1 MVSFQHFNFHSNQL
15 TPIILIKTIGG
26 SLYYTLNKKIAL
38 YIAFKTAEK
47 VAFCYQLLQTP
58 RVHAC
63 IHTYRQK
70 SFHASI
76 DTHWGIQW
84 KRKSIIKPLNR
95 SFPKLT
101 SCILS
106 GIKSC
111 MIDLLN
117 GFIQF
122 SHWELQTNYGWLCI
136 DFHSLW
142 RWSFHGLINWFS

>member
-1 MVSFQHFNFHSNQL
+1 MVSFKHFNFHSNQL

-63 IHTYRQK
+63 IHNRQK

-101 SCILS
+101 SFSVELS
-106 GIKSC
+106 LAWLTCWMDS
-111 MIDLLN
+111 
-117 GFIQF
+117 F
-122 SHWELQTNYGWLCI
+122 SFLIENYRQTM
-136 DFHSLW
+136 DDSA
-142 RWSFHGLINWFS
+142 

>member
-26 SLYYTLNKKIAL
+26 SLYYTLKKKKIAL

-101 SCILS
+101 SFSVELS
-106 GIKSC
+106 LAWLTCWMDS
-111 MIDLLN
+111 
-117 GFIQF
+117 F
-122 SHWELQTNYGWLCI
+122 SFLIENYRQTM
-136 DFHSLW
+136 DDSA
-142 RWSFHGLINWFS
+142 

>member
-38 YIAFKTAEK
+38 YIAFKAAEK
-47 VAFCYQLLQTP
+47 VAFCYQLPLPP

-63 IHTYRQK
+63 MHTYRQK

-101 SCILS
+101 SFSVELS
-106 GIKSC
+106 LAWLTCWMDS
-111 MIDLLN
+111 
-117 GFIQF
+117 F
-122 SHWELQTNYGWLCI
+122 SFLIENYRQTM
-136 DFHSLW
+136 DDSA
-142 RWSFHGLINWFS
+142 

>member
-70 SFHASI
+70 SFLASI

-101 SCILS
+101 SFSMELS
-106 GIKSC
+106 LAWLTCWMDS
-111 MIDLLN
+111 
-117 GFIQF
+117 F
-122 SHWELQTNYGWLCI
+122 SFLIENYRQTM
-136 DFHSLW
+136 DDSA
-142 RWSFHGLINWFS
+142 

>member
-26 SLYYTLNKKIAL
+26 SLYLYTLNKKIAL

-63 IHTYRQK
+63 IHTGKK

-101 SCILS
+101 SFSVELS
-106 GIKSC
+106 LAWLTCWMDS
-111 MIDLLN
+111 
-117 GFIQF
+117 F
-122 SHWELQTNYGWLCI
+122 SFLIENYRQTM
-136 DFHSLW
+136 DDSA
-142 RWSFHGLINWFS
+142 

>member
-47 VAFCYQLLQTP
+47 VAFCYQFLQTP

-63 IHTYRQK
+63 MHIYRQK
-70 SFHASI
+70 SLHASI

-101 SCILS
+101 SFSVELS
-106 GIKSC
+106 LAWLTRWMDS
-111 MIDLLN
+111 
-117 GFIQF
+117 F
-122 SHWELQTNYGWLCI
+122 SFLIENYRQTM
-136 DFHSLW
+136 DDSA
-142 RWSFHGLINWFS
+142 

>member
-47 VAFCYQLLQTP
+47 VAFCYQLPQTP

-63 IHTYRQK
+63 MHTYRQK

-101 SCILS
+101 SFSVELS
-106 GIKSC
+106 LAWLTCWMDS
-111 MIDLLN
+111 
-117 GFIQF
+117 F
-122 SHWELQTNYGWLCI
+122 SFLIENYRQTM
-136 DFHSLW
+136 DDSA
-142 RWSFHGLINWFS
+142 

>member
-26 SLYYTLNKKIAL
+26 SLYYTLKKKDCFIYSLQSNREGGILLSASPNSKSACMHA
-38 YIAFKTAEK
+38 YIQA
-47 VAFCYQLLQTP
+47 
-58 RVHAC
+58 
-63 IHTYRQK
+63 K

-101 SCILS
+101 SFSVELS
-106 GIKSC
+106 LAWLTCWMDS
-111 MIDLLN
+111 
-117 GFIQF
+117 F
-122 SHWELQTNYGWLCI
+122 SFLIENYRQTM
-136 DFHSLW
+136 DDSA
-142 RWSFHGLINWFS
+142 